1 MNNSMAKAMTER
13 YVEYLNTGKLEE
25 RAAKSIYYWV
35 MNTIEAIFW
44 GLGRVASL
52 DITLYANEEKIV
64 LVYIHPTGKKYEY
77 VYYSTH
83 ECGDSQLP
91 IMLQNFVKIFNDI
104 KYPLSDKISSPVFN
118 AYYYNNRQK
127 EGKYTGYYYIY
138 IHIDM
143 MPDKDE
149 RF

>member
-1 MNNSMAKAMTER
+1 MLSPAR
-13 YVEYLNTGKLEE
+13 Q
-25 RAAKSIYYWV
+25 
-35 MNTIEAIFW
+35 
-44 GLGRVASL
+44 
-52 DITLYANEEKIV
+52 LYENPYHPQNL

-83 ECGDSQLP
+83 ECGDSKLP
-91 IMLQNFVKIFNDI
+91 IMLQTFVKIFNDI
-104 KYPLSDKISSPVFN
+104 NYPLSDKISSPVFN
-118 AYYYNNRQK
+118 AYYYDNRQK

-138 IHIDM
+138 IHVDM

>member
-13 YVEYLNTGKLEE
+13 YVEYLHTSKLEE

-35 MNTIEAIFW
+35 MNTIESIVW
-44 GLGRVASL
+44 GFGCMRM

-64 LVYIHPTGKKYEY
+64 LVYIHPSGKKYEY

-83 ECGDSQLP
+83 ECGDGKLP
-91 IMLQNFVKIFNDI
+91 IMLHNFVKIFNDI

-118 AYYYNNRQK
+118 AYYYDNRLK
-127 EGKYTGYYYIY
+127 EGIYIGYYYIY
-138 IHIDM
+138 IHVDM
-143 MPDKDE
+143 MPDKNE
-149 RF
+149 IFY

>member
-1 MNNSMAKAMTER
+1 MTER

-64 LVYIHPTGKKYEY
+64 L
-77 VYYSTH
+77 
-83 ECGDSQLP
+83 L
-91 IMLQNFVKIFNDI
+91 
-104 KYPLSDKISSPVFN
+104 
-118 AYYYNNRQK
+118 
-127 EGKYTGYYYIY
+127 Y
-138 IHIDM
+138 IHIQLVKSM
-143 MPDKDE
+143 NMYTIPLMNVGIANYL
-149 RF
+149 

>member
-1 MNNSMAKAMTER
+1 
-13 YVEYLNTGKLEE
+13 
-25 RAAKSIYYWV
+25 

-44 GLGRVASL
+44 GLGRVASF
-52 DITLYANEEKIV
+52 DTTLYANEEKIV

-83 ECGDSQLP
+83 ECGDSKLP
-91 IMLQNFVKIFNDI
+91 IMLQTFVKIFNDI
-104 KYPLSDKISSPVFN
+104 NYPLSDKISSPVFN
-118 AYYYNNRQK
+118 AYYYDNRQK

-138 IHIDM
+138 VHVDM

-149 RF
+149 GF